1 MDLLEGDHRGKNSA
15 LLRNLPVF
23 SFERMSNEYRILFCK
38 SFRADGP
45 VPWQRRL
52 LWHRQSVLYGI
63 ERVTPEY
70 EGLRALLTMEI
81 QILTY

>member
-23 SFERMSNEYRILFCK
+23 SFERMSNEYRILFCM

-45 VPWQRRL
+45 MAMATVVAQTICVGRDRMRNPRIR
-52 LWHRQSVLYGI
+52 
-63 ERVTPEY
+63 
-70 EGLRALLTMEI
+70 GLRALLAMEI
-81 QILTY
+81 LILT

>member
-23 SFERMSNEYRILFCK
+23 SFERMSNGYRILFCM

-45 VPWQRRL
+45 MATATVVAQTICVGRDRTRNPRIR
-52 LWHRQSVLYGI
+52 
-63 ERVTPEY
+63 
-70 EGLRALLTMEI
+70 GLRALLTMETL
-81 QILTY
+81 ILT